1 MMIVKFSDKFEN
13 KLVKLGKRNKS
24 VFRKLKKQIELL
36 KDNVS
41 YPSLRLHK
49 LDSVVEN
56 MWSLSLDKKL
66 RAIFVW
72 NIEIDEVYFIDIG
85 SHDQVYRK

>member
-1 MMIVKFSDKFEN
+1 MVVKFSKNFEN
-13 KLVKLGKRNKS
+13 KLVKFGRRDKS

-49 LDSVVEN
+49 LDSVVED
-56 MWSLSLDKKL
+56 MWSLSLDRKV
-66 RAIFVW
+66 RVIFIWDVE
-72 NIEIDEVYFIDIG
+72 NDEVYFINIG
-85 SHDQVYRK
+85 NHDQVYRK